1 MNQIQ
6 PQNTLYNLFFVS
18 NTQANLHYENYE
30 NTFNN
35 TPYETLSLY
44 QQDDMQIMSP
54 INSLQFISEDQAP
67 FLFLSDHLINP
78 QENIYQNGYAYEN
91 MLEFYT
97 NALSFEPTF
106 INDRCLITSDMNCVQ
121 GNDWMI
127 MLICKIH
134 KMKKINNLICFLSFN
149 YGKFKYYYGTF

>member
-1 MNQIQ
+1 MNQTQ
-6 PQNTLYNLFFVS
+6 SQNTLDNLFFVS
-18 NTQANLHYENYE
+18 DMQANLHYE

-35 TPYETLSLY
+35 TPYESLSLHY
-44 QQDDMQIMSP
+44 DTQIMAP

-106 INDRCLITSDMNCVQ
+106 INDRCLITSDMKCVQ